1 MQNAVWLRKN
11 SRISP
16 SLLGYN
22 RESPAMDTYHLH
34 TSPLTACVSPRR
46 WAFTL
51 IELLVV
57 MGLIATLAALA
68 LMVVPAAL
76 ERDRVVDAAT
86 QVQSMLQIAQARA
99 MRDNRPHGVRLIIDD
114 NTQPNPQNFFVT
126 SLQYIEA
133 PPILLPN
140 PDPVIQPTA
149 PYVSFL
155 YSYDNNGIINNR
167 RCQIVNVPSTLL
179 TASDARLLILP
190 VLGCWLD
197 VSAVSSV
204 NPNVNPN
211 ILELTLR
218 HYPDD
223 LLGAAGPPAGTA
235 TSYAEIYRT
244 YHFGL
249 LRAPQPLLGE
259 PVVQLPTKTCIDLT
273 RGLSEP
279 DGLPDTVPPGGD
291 YDILFIPSGQLS
303 PYSVSRG
310 AGHVFLW
317 IRDPTKPEGI
327 GRMDPAYYGGVTTPA
342 FQDALRRGGEQMIV
356 AVKAYTGAIG
366 VAPVNWPD
374 GTNNDL
380 DLHRFARQ
388 AVSNP

>member
-1 MQNAVWLRKN
+1 MR
-11 SRISP
+11 SP
-16 SLLGYN
+16 
-22 RESPAMDTYHLH
+22 
-34 TSPLTACVSPRR
+34 VSPPTVSEPISRVR
-46 WAFTL
+46 AFTL
-51 IELLVV
+51 IELLTVL
-57 MGLIATLAALA
+57 GLITTLAALA

-99 MRDNRPHGVRLIIDD
+99 MRDNRPHGVRLIID
-114 NTQPNPQNFFVT
+114 NTQPNPLFVT

-149 PYVSFL
+149 PYVRFL
-155 YSYDNNGIINNR
+155 YSYANDGTINNR
-167 RCQIVNVPSTLL
+167 KCQIVNVPSTLL
-179 TASDARLLILP
+179 TASGARLLLILP

-204 NPNVNPN
+204 SPN

-235 TSYAEIYRT
+235 TSDAEIYRT

-259 PVVQLPTKTCIDLT
+259 PVVQLPTKTCIDLMP
-273 RGLSEP
+273 GLSEP
-279 DGLPDTVPPGGD
+279 NGSTVPPGGD

-303 PYSVSRG
+303 PYSVSGG

-317 IRDPTKPEGI
+317 IRDPNKPEGS
-327 GRMDPAYYGGVTTPA
+327 GRMDPVYYGGVTTPA

-380 DLHRFARQ
+380 HWFARQ

>member
-1 MQNAVWLRKN
+1 
-11 SRISP
+11 
-16 SLLGYN
+16 
-22 RESPAMDTYHLH
+22 MDTYHLH

-114 NTQPNPQNFFVT
+114 NTQPNPQKFFVT

-149 PYVSFL
+149 PYVCFL
-155 YSYDNNGIINNR
+155 YSYANDGTIIHR
-167 RCQIVNVPSTLL
+167 RCQIVNVSPTLL
-179 TASDARLLILP
+179 TASGAPLLLILP

-197 VSAVSSV
+197 VSRVD
-204 NPNVNPN
+204 PNT
-211 ILELTLR
+211 LELTLR

-317 IRDPTKPEGI
+317 IRDPNKPEGI

-380 DLHRFARQ
+380 YLFARQ